1 MKDVLKFEYTDST
14 KPTQKIKVVIKMDK
28 KNIYEL
34 AKNLDKILK
43 RLTDL

>member
-1 MKDVLKFEYTDST
+1 MKDVLKFTYTDST